1 MVDFRNQ
8 SCNHYFHQTDR
19 SFADKDSR
27 PSCAL
32 IIPTSSPI
40 LLFSFGTHEK
50 GQHATRASRQETQIR
65 HQDIPFDHR
74 MRQEGRSCSQE
85 TNDLC
90 SRRLI
95 RCCFLYTER
104 KGETHRC
111 VEEREGSHD
120 RHSERW
126 RFLRRRLPCWA
137 AIAPVLPQQQ

>member
-8 SCNHYFHQTDR
+8 WCNHYFHQTDR

-40 LLFSFGTHEK
+40 VLFSFGTHEK

-74 MRQEGRSCSQE
+74 MRQDCSVMQI
-85 TNDLC
+85 DKKSMMQVL
-90 SRRLI
+90 
-95 RCCFLYTER
+95 
-104 KGETHRC
+104 HREHAFSDMF
-111 VEEREGSHD
+111 VAYSTLQFE
-120 RHSERW
+120 
-126 RFLRRRLPCWA
+126 
-137 AIAPVLPQQQ
+137 